1 MIDEISHILSGFIPL
16 VRYFFSTLIFVSRA
30 G

>member
-1 MIDEISHILSGFIPL
+1 MIDEISHILSGFTPL
-16 VRYFFSTLIFVSRA
+16 VRYFFPTLRFVSRA